1 MTNGYSCR
9 PIAQADFS
17 IITNFP
23 LSAEELFYMF
33 PSAKFPLTPNQL
45 EATSESRI
53 NPTVI
58 MFNDTVIGYANLY
71 DLEENKLCWLGNVI
85 ISSAFRGKGAAAY
98 LIKAMMDIAKNEL
111 KVSALHLVCHNTNV
125 RGLLFYTKMKFKP
138 YDLVQREYK
147 EQTIVGIRMKIDF

>member
-33 PSAKFPLTPNQL
+33 PSANFPLTPNQL
-45 EATSESRI
+45 EATSDSRL

-58 MFNDTVIGYANLY
+58 MFNDTVIGYAN
-71 DLEENKLCWLGNVI
+71 
-85 ISSAFRGKGAAAY
+85 
-98 LIKAMMDIAKNEL
+98 
-111 KVSALHLVCHNTNV
+111 
-125 RGLLFYTKMKFKP
+125 YTT
-138 YDLVQREYK
+138 LR
-147 EQTIVGIRMKIDF
+147 KINYAG